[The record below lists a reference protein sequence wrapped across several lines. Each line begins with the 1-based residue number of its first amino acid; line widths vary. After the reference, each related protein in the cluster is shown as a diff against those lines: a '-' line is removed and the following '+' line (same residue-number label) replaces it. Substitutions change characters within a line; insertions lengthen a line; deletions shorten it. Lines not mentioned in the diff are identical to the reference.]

1 MTSLHIRHRRLL
13 SADRRL
19 GSQLERDV
27 LAGRAQRHAQGW
39 RDNCARDQ
47 LDAAQ
52 GIVHALLLGGVV
64 WVFIAVMAIVAVRVL
79 G

>member
-1 MTSLHIRHRRLL
+1 MTSLYIRHRRLL

-47 LDAAQ
+47 LDAAH
-52 GIVHALLLGGVV
+52 GIVHALVIGGLV
-64 WVFIAVMAIVAVRVL
+64 WVFIAVMAIVAVQVL